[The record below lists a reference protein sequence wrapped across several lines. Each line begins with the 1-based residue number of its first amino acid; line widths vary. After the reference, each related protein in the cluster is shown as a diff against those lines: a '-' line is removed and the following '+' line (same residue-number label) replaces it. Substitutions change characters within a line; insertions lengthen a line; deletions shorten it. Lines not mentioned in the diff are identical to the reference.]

1 MEPISIFNRGHFR
14 ASGAPVAI
22 LGGRQ
27 DLKLPLV
34 TATYL
39 AIPALLYAGLGLQ
52 VVRLRRKNRIA
63 FGDGGNISLRSA
75 IRAHAHFAEYVPII
89 VLMVA
94 MLEMSGSAATPV
106 HILMGAL
113 LIARVLHLFGIYA
126 KPGTL
131 QFSIGRV
138 GGTSITTLVMIA
150 SAMLILLRPF
160 LAG

>member
-1 MEPISIFNRGHFR
+1 
-14 ASGAPVAI
+14 
-22 LGGRQ
+22 LT
-27 DLKLPLV
+27 LPLL

-39 AIPALLYAGLGLQ
+39 AILALLYAGLSLQ

-94 MLEMSGSAATPV
+94 MLEMSGLAATPV

-113 LIARVLHLFGIYA
+113 LIARFLHLFGIYA

-131 QFSIGRV
+131 QFGIGRM
-138 GGTSITTLVMIA
+138 GGMIITSLVMIA
-150 SAMLILLRPF
+150 CAMLILVRPF

>member
-1 MEPISIFNRGHFR
+1 M
-14 ASGAPVAI
+14 
-22 LGGRQ
+22 
-27 DLKLPLV
+27 KLPIV

-39 AIPALLYAGLGLQ
+39 AILALLYAGLSLQ

-89 VLMVA
+89 ALMVA
-94 MLEMSGSAATPV
+94 MIEMSGLAPTSP

-113 LIARVLHLFGIYA
+113 LIARFLHLYGIYG

-138 GGTSITTLVMIA
+138 GGMIITTVVMIA
-150 SAMLILLRPF
+150 CAMLILLRPF